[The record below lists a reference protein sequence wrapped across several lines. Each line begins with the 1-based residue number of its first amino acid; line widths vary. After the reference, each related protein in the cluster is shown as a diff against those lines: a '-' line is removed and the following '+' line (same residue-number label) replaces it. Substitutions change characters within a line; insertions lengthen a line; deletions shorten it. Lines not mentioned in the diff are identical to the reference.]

1 MLYIVHIVLGL
12 KNDCKMME
20 LDTAD
25 HFLKPGFNRI
35 RILMKAN
42 NNAPICL
49 QFNSR
54 SCNMNETVKL
64 LFYNF

>member
-12 KNDCKMME
+12 KNNYKMME

-25 HFLKPGFNRI
+25 HFLKPDFNRT

-42 NNAPICL
+42 NNVPICL

-64 LFYNF
+64 LSYNF